1 MSCNNS
7 SSIYVNCYRL
17 TGQVMLKNKII
28 KNVQPVLI
36 KAAKIMEVNKI

>member
-1 MSCNNS
+1 
-7 SSIYVNCYRL
+7 
-17 TGQVMLKNKII
+17 MLKNKII